1 MRVHARSRGV
11 CAAGHSRGGHTNHRN
26 GFVRRT
32 ICPPERVLRYP
43 DGKERRIRYPSTGL
57 ALEECAG
64 LEETLH
70 TVSSRRL
77 AEEASVEDAVTGQ
90 SDDVSELDL
99 SSPLAF
105 LRYVTSEE
113 YTRRLE
119 EENRTVRG
127 TFDVHASCPWVVPRK
142 VWTLGIG
149 GGRANGEDMDDGREL
164 DGTPPAASVFYLRTR
179 SPSTAVEN
187 ELNSLLFPGSKKKK
201 KENKKIR
208 CSSLVD
214 GIVLFTEESD
224 AEAFAESMST
234 DASLSVAEH
243 DSHEI
248 FRHIVECRGVAVI
261 MKPGFGD
268 DMEACGMG
276 LQGFPERLKAVLLD
290 RWSDEGEDASE
301 GGEPV

>member
-1 MRVHARSRGV
+1 M
-11 CAAGHSRGGHTNHRN
+11 
-26 GFVRRT
+26 
-32 ICPPERVLRYP
+32 
-43 DGKERRIRYPSTGL
+43 
-57 ALEECAG
+57 
-64 LEETLH
+64 
-70 TVSSRRL
+70 
-77 AEEASVEDAVTGQ
+77 
-90 SDDVSELDL
+90 
-99 SSPLAF
+99 
-105 LRYVTSEE
+105 
-113 YTRRLE
+113 
-119 EENRTVRG
+119 
-127 TFDVHASCPWVVPRK
+127 
-142 VWTLGIG
+142 
-149 GGRANGEDMDDGREL
+149 
-164 DGTPPAASVFYLRTR
+164 
-179 SPSTAVEN
+179 
-187 ELNSLLFPGSKKKK
+187 
-201 KENKKIR
+201 
-208 CSSLVD
+208 D

>member
-1 MRVHARSRGV
+1 MTAKGMRVHARGRGV
-11 CAAGHSRGGHTNHRN
+11 CAAGSSRGGHGNTNQRN

-64 LEETLH
+64 LEDKLH
-70 TVSSRRL
+70 TVLSRRL
-77 AEEASVEDAVTGQ
+77 SDEAAIKGGVMGQ
-90 SDDVSELDL
+90 SEVSEMDL

-119 EENRTVRG
+119 EENRAVRG
-127 TFDVHASCPWVVPRK
+127 TFDVHVSCPWVVPRK
-142 VWTLGIG
+142 VWTLGVDG
-149 GGRANGEDMDDGREL
+149 GHANMEDVDDEREA
-164 DGTPPAASVFYLRTR
+164 DRTPAAASVFYLRTR

-187 ELNSLLFPGSKKKK
+187 ELNSLLFSGSEKKKK
-201 KENKKIR
+201 KKIR

-234 DASLSVAEH
+234 DADLSVAEH
-243 DSHEI
+243 DSHEL
-248 FRHIVECRGVAVI
+248 FRHIVECRGVAVV

-268 DMEACGMG
+268 EMEACGMV
-276 LQGFPERLKAVLLD
+276 LQGFSERLKAVLLG
-290 RWSDEGEDASE
+290 WSDEDE
-301 GGEPV
+301 GGNVD